1 MKDNILKKEL
11 GMPFSEYLI
20 GKRIQK
26 AKELLL
32 DDKLSIEEVAE
43 KVGYNDYFYF
53 LKSFKKNT
61 GIHQVNTEKVWLK
74 KYYQIR
80 NIIPYVIF
88 NNHCTIY
95 L

>member
-1 MKDNILKKEL
+1 
-11 GMPFSEYLI
+11 MPFSEYLI

-61 GIHQVNTEKVWLK
+61 GISPSKYRKSMIEKILP
-74 KYYQIR
+74 
-80 NIIPYVIF
+80 N
-88 NNHCTIY
+88 
-95 L
+95 